1 MDTGQVGT
9 AFPILKPVLN
19 QIIKQ
24 PSKTH
29 ITKLKELICK
39 ISPSALQALQDFIL
53 FPIEVQLMNQQ
64 IGSEE
69 KRQLVDCMK
78 DVLQH
83 THFHDFKKLLEFY
96 TLLFFQI
103 YDQQRVDLVGDVPE
117 ELKLSVVECVTTLLK
132 QASSDVVGE
141 LYNKKHVPKLGQ
153 GIYIC
158 VQLAQW
164 EKLRQLRIAAIECIM
179 TLAQVHGDA
188 DRDDTVFRHQVGDV
202 IMFFLPG
209 IVSGMQRIA
218 TEDEKQG
225 HQITLL
231 AVRAWGEAIALV
243 MEDSPAPDAPQHI
256 EMQLNMN
263 PPLAVSKEDPLTH
276 KWENNRET
284 MLKDLQEK
292 SRTPEWY
299 RAAAEKLAVST
310 KALSVVQ
317 QHSHW
322 KVRQQLASTCQTLL
336 SRCSRNM
343 YPSVMHLVEMLIMLS
358 EDESE
363 KVAAVSKSALDSY
376 SKRCE
381 MEGGKSLLEILEE
394 NFYSLV
400 SKLPRILHGT
410 DDVQQ
415 LAAMRLLAGYIN
427 LLGAKKLPHL
437 LRSAAHL
444 NRLVW
449 TLIQAFEFDTSGVS
463 LLEDFG
469 VRDLETNHVVRDTV
483 PWKKFKHF
491 TDNNVLKKMEDVCY
505 LLGQYGDLNIL
516 SYHLLDLFNT
526 SPNHRKEIIF
536 LLNEIVCRGVQRGD
550 SSVDHIV
557 EDVLQAYL
565 EPSAWYTCLTAGSY
579 ISDLGEE
586 LNISIGEVQSNVIQ
600 SCLLVEGVGKMALV
614 LGPNFDQFL
623 LRTLY
628 AVLERAGSVNGL
640 VAEAGM
646 SAVQDIS
653 DAGGH
658 GRDVTELVRANA
670 DYFSYHV
677 TTKLR
682 KMQQYPGVMDVLQVV
697 MRYSSMDVL
706 PCLEDIVKDVL
717 MQSCDAFQDRNV
729 ISFLRVFHTFV
740 VSVRQW
746 LRSGKIQ
753 SDVSESCAASDIVDD
768 LVEYHRCKRK
778 VQDFSE
784 GGDEGSESVPEVPDS
799 GDDMNCDTENSDEK
813 KEKLPL
819 HVELTVSVLKRCLHF
834 LPTRKREQKLLVLSI
849 LKEGLHILEVW
860 ENELLP
866 IVHAIWSPF
875 VNRFAETSDPL
886 VVNRSFALLCVMAQT
901 AKDFI
906 RARTLKQVLQPLCD
920 TLSKSAPESRK
931 KDKGSAYRFTQLFK
945 LQLQLLSELGDLVI
959 NLNLQERQLDQV
971 MTAAAPYLS
980 SLQPRPLQ
988 ESCVKLFKKLSTV
1001 NQDAVWLKVI
1011 SMWSPVQWLRPPF
1024 NELHIIKFSDRN
1036 THHQEEFKKNAEDI
1050 LSSFCWLSKE

>member
-1 MDTGQVGT
+1 MDLREVGYDDRDWLNL
-9 AFPILKPVLN
+9 AQDRDRWRAYVRAAMNLRFLKCHL
-19 QIIKQ
+19 
-24 PSKTH
+24 
-29 ITKLKELICK
+29 
-39 ISPSALQALQDFIL
+39 
-53 FPIEVQLMNQQ
+53 
-64 IGSEE
+64 SEE

-132 QASSDVVGE
+132 QASSDVIGE

-256 EMQLNMN
+256 EMQLNMK
-263 PPLAVSKEDPLTH
+263 PPLAASKEDPLTH

-363 KVAAVSKSALDSY
+363 KVAAVSKSALESY

-381 MEGGKSLLEILEE
+381 ME
-394 NFYSLV
+394 
-400 SKLPRILHGT
+400 

-415 LAAMRLLAGYIN
+415 LAALRLLAGYIN

-469 VRDLETNHVVRDTV
+469 VR
-483 PWKKFKHF
+483 
-491 TDNNVLKKMEDVCY
+491 
-505 LLGQYGDLNIL
+505 
-516 SYHLLDLFNT
+516 
-526 SPNHRKEIIF
+526 
-536 LLNEIVCRGVQRGD
+536 GVQRGD

-579 ISDLGEE
+579 VSDLGEE

-628 AVLERAGSVNGL
+628 AVLERAGSANGL

-717 MQSCDAFQDRNV
+717 MQSCDAFQDRNI

-746 LRSGKIQ
+746 LLSDKIQ
-753 SDVSESCAASDIVDD
+753 SDISEPCAASDIVDD
-768 LVEYHRCKRK
+768 LVEYHRCKRQ

-784 GGDEGSESVPEVPDS
+784 GGDKGSDSVPEVPDS
-799 GDDMNCDTENSDEK
+799 EGDRNCDTENSDDK
-813 KEKLPL
+813 KEELPL

-860 ENELLP
+860 ENQLLP

-906 RARTLKQVLQPLCD
+906 RARTLK
-920 TLSKSAPESRK
+920 
-931 KDKGSAYRFTQLFK
+931 
-945 LQLQLLSELGDLVI
+945 
-959 NLNLQERQLDQV
+959 
-971 MTAAAPYLS
+971 
-980 SLQPRPLQ
+980 
-988 ESCVKLFKKLSTV
+988 
-1001 NQDAVWLKVI
+1001 
-1011 SMWSPVQWLRPPF
+1011 
-1024 NELHIIKFSDRN
+1024 
-1036 THHQEEFKKNAEDI
+1036 
-1050 LSSFCWLSKE
+1050 